1 MNMRTLRSIAVSIVI
16 AGFAAGLAVP
26 VAFAEDG
33 WLDLLNG
40 YKTSSKQ
47 NRLIIARGL
56 LEEVYEPIDAQV
68 PNLKPDEKAWI
79 EKEKKDLA
87 VLLKSGAAGDAYAKK
102 QAALMATPEYH
113 VHTLKE
119 RLNYIEDPLRNIVK
133 RTKTLPLGEEMA
145 LWAQVVYWITF
156 DPNEF
161 DNNFAFLEKEK
172 RINTKAMKGLVRYG
186 VGNDYW
192 YHQTRYAN
200 TVQGAIVLQYLQGDI
215 KK

>member
-1 MNMRTLRSIAVSIVI
+1 MIISLCM
-16 AGFAAGLAVP
+16 AAALAVP
-26 VAFAEDG
+26 AAFAEEG

-47 NRLIIARGL
+47 NRMLIAKGL

-68 PNLKPDEKAWI
+68 QNLKPAEKDWI

-87 VLLKSGAAGDAYAKK
+87 VLLKSGTAGDAYAQKSR
-102 QAALMATPEYH
+102 ALMATSEYH
-113 VHTLKE
+113 IHTLKK
-119 RLNYIEDPLRNIVK
+119 RLNYIETPLRNSVK
-133 RTKTLPLGEEMA
+133 NTKTLSLTEETA
-145 LWAQVVYWITF
+145 LWAEVVYGISY

-172 RINTKAMKGLVRYG
+172 KISTKNMKGPVRYG
-186 VGNDYW
+186 GSSDYW

-200 TVQGAIVLQYLQGDI
+200 TVQGAMVLQYLQGDI

>member
-1 MNMRTLRSIAVSIVI
+1 MSSRIVRSIALTILILCVA
-16 AGFAAGLAVP
+16 AGFAAPA
-26 VAFAEDG
+26 AFAEDG

-40 YKTSSKQ
+40 YKTSSKA
-47 NRLIIARGL
+47 NRLIIAKGM

-113 VHTLKE
+113 IHTLKE
-119 RLNYIEDPLRNIVK
+119 RLGNIEDPLRNIVK
-133 RTKTLPLGEEMA
+133 RTKALSLAEEMG